1 MNDKKSGLHTE
12 VTSKGYKIETYFT
25 DGVRDGKET
34 IWYPNGN
41 KHSEVDYK
49 RVWNSKKHP
58 YGAKHHNK
66 DTSFVSPTRKEQD
79 DYIDCR
85 DGKEIYYWEET
96 GNKELEFNYSG
107 GFQKGKQT
115 RWHSNGQKS
124 HEHFTELR
132 LSGVTYHGTETN
144 WHPNGQKSYERYYK
158 DNEAYG
164 ISTEWDEDGKVVFNY
179 EQN

>member
-144 WHPNGQKSYERYYK
+144 WHPNGQKSYERHYK
-158 DNEAYG
+158 DDEAYG
-164 ISTEWDEDGKVVFNY
+164 IWTEWDEDGKVVF
-179 EQN
+179 EHDDD